1 MKIGII
7 GAMDCEIEK
16 FCNDFSATETSNK
29 GIFEGVFNGNSIYI
43 CCCGI
48 GKVNAAATTQRL
60 CDLYDIDYVIN
71 SGVAGSVSKDLSVC
85 DIAISESLTY
95 HDFNPIDLLDKYSP
109 YSSVFKAD
117 EKLVQFAKNACKK
130 LQENATSFKYKTGMI
145 VSGDLFV
152 NDSKIVKRLDAD
164 FGALCTE
171 MEGAAIAH
179 VCVLNQK
186 PFVVIRAISDNADE
200 NADISFDQMVKI
212 AADRA
217 SFIAKDIISQS
228 I

>member
-7 GAMDCEIEK
+7 GAMDCEIEQ
-16 FCNDFSATETSNK
+16 FCKDFSAVETNNK
-29 GIFEGVFNGNSIYI
+29 GIFEGSFDSNSIYI

-48 GKVNAAATTQRL
+48 GKVNAASTTQRL
-60 CDLYDIDYVIN
+60 CDLYDVDYIIN
-71 SGVAGSVSKDLSVC
+71 SGVAGAVSRSLTVC
-85 DIAISESLTY
+85 DIAISDSLTY
-95 HDFNPIDLLDKYSP
+95 HDFNPIDLLDKYAP
-109 YSSVFKAD
+109 YSSLFKAD
-117 EKLVQFAKNACKK
+117 TKLVQYAQNACKK
-130 LQENATSFKYKTGMI
+130 LKCQGVNFNYETGMI

-152 NDSKIVKRLDAD
+152 NDSKVVQRLSDD

-179 VCVLNQK
+179 VCLLNGK

-217 SFIAKDIISQS
+217 SFIAKEIISQS
-228 I
+228 L